1 MEGNTN
7 EHNESAGRNVDG
19 QNGTGD
25 RSPHNRIQNDKATVR
40 LPMLMGITLAGG
52 MLIGATFFG
61 GTKSLNSIGRGY
73 TKYREILQL
82 IENNYVDTVNTDD
95 LVDYSIEKM
104 LEKLDPHTAYMNPQD
119 AVAARS
125 QLEGGFDGI
134 GVEFNIYK
142 DTVYVV
148 TPLAG
153 GPSEAAGIQSG
164 DKIVKVD
171 DKPLAGG
178 KIENSAVFK
187 ALRGKRGTPVKLTI
201 LRKNDKVPKDF
212 TITRDRI
219 PTYSVDAAYMI
230 DAKTGYLKVNRFSET
245 TYDEFKTAL
254 ASLKSQGMTQLMM
267 DLRNNPGGYMDRAT
281 SIADEFIAGNK
292 LLVYTDGKDNRYD
305 RQTYARIAGQF
316 EEGPLIVLVDEGSAS
331 ASEIVAG
338 ALQDHDRALIAGRRS
353 FGKGLVQMPVQLT
366 DGSELRL
373 TISRY
378 YTPSGR
384 SIQKPYVMGQEGDYE
399 KDLERRSKR
408 GEYYI
413 ADSIKNDPKLKFRTD
428 GGRVVYGGGGITP
441 DYFIPRDSTWQTSYL
456 VQLYGKNIIREFAME
471 YTSDNH
477 KKLEKMPFDE
487 FDRSVV
493 ITDDQLNSLVKD
505 ATAEGIKFNEKEFN
519 RSKNYIRNQIKA
531 LVARSIYQKKNK
543 AGQNNEF
550 FRVIGQTDDTY
561 QKALKLFDRADKLE
575 HGAMT
580 YNQPEKK

>member
-1 MEGNTN
+1 MEGENKAMN
-7 EHNESAGRNVDG
+7 KPADQEENGRN
-19 QNGTGD
+19 T
-25 RSPHNRIQNDKATVR
+25 RIQNDKATVR

-82 IENNYVDTVNTDD
+82 IENNYVDSVNTDE
-95 LVDYSIEKM
+95 LVDFSITKM

-153 GPSEAAGIQSG
+153 GPSETAGILSG

-171 DKPLAGG
+171 DTPLVGG

-187 ALRGKRGTPVKLTI
+187 ALRGKRGTAVKLTI
-201 LRKNDKVPKDF
+201 LRKGDKTPKEF

-230 DAKTGYLKVNRFSET
+230 DAKTGYLKINRFSET

-281 SIADEFIAGNK
+281 NIADEFISGNK
-292 LLVYTDGKDNRYD
+292 LLVYTDGKSSQYD
-305 RQTYARIAGQF
+305 RKTYAHIAGPF
-316 EEGPLIVLVDEGSAS
+316 EEGALVVLVDEGSAS
-331 ASEIVAG
+331 ASEIVSG

-353 FGKGLVQMPVQLT
+353 FGKGLVQMPVTLS

-384 SIQKPYVMGQEGDYE
+384 SIQKPYVPGHEGDYE
-399 KDLERRSKR
+399 KDLELRSKR

-413 ADSIKNDPKLKFRTD
+413 ADSIRNDPKLKFKTD

-456 VQLYGKNIIREFAME
+456 IQLYGKSLIREFAMD
-471 YTSDNH
+471 YTNDNR
-477 KKLEKMPFDE
+477 KKLENMSFDE
-487 FDRSVV
+487 FNKSVV
-493 ITDDQLNSLVKD
+493 INDEQMNRLVKE
-505 ATAEGIKFNEKEFN
+505 ATAEGIKFNEKEYN
-519 RSKNYIRNQIKA
+519 RSKNYIRTQIKA
-531 LVARSIYQKKNK
+531 LVARSIFQKSNK

-550 FRVIGQTDDTY
+550 FKIVGQGDDTY

-580 YNQPEKK
+580 YNQK

>member
-1 MEGNTN
+1 MEGDSNATN
-7 EHNESAGRNVDG
+7 KPGGQEVNGGRK
-19 QNGTGD
+19 
-25 RSPHNRIQNDKATVR
+25 RIQNDKATVR
-40 LPMLMGITLAGG
+40 IPMLLGITLAGG

-61 GTKSLNSIGRGY
+61 GTKSLNNIGRGY

-82 IENNYVDTVNTDD
+82 IENNYVDSVNTDE
-95 LVDYSIEKM
+95 LVDFSITKM

-153 GPSEAAGIQSG
+153 GPSETAGIQSG

-171 DKPLAGG
+171 DKSLATGG
-178 KIENSAVFK
+178 KIENSSVFK
-187 ALRGKRGTPVKLTI
+187 ALRGKRGTDVKLTI
-201 LRKNDKVPKDF
+201 LRKGDKQPKEF
-212 TITRDRI
+212 TVTRDRI

-230 DAKTGYLKVNRFSET
+230 DAKTGYLKINRFSET

-254 ASLKSQGMTQLMM
+254 ASLKAKGMTQLLM

-281 SIADEFIAGNK
+281 NIADEFISGNK

-305 RQTYARIAGQF
+305 RKTYAHIAGQF
-316 EEGPLIVLVDEGSAS
+316 EEGALVVLVDEGSAS
-331 ASEIVAG
+331 ASEIVSG

-353 FGKGLVQMPVQLT
+353 FGKGLVQMPVTLS

-384 SIQKPYVMGQEGDYE
+384 SIQKPYIPGHEGDYE
-399 KDLERRSKR
+399 KDLELRSKR

-413 ADSIKNDPKLKFRTD
+413 ADSIKNDPKLKFKTD

-441 DYFIPRDSTWQTSYL
+441 DYFIPRDSTWQTAYL

-471 YTSDNH
+471 YANDNR
-477 KKLEKMPFDE
+477 KKLEKMPFEE
-487 FDRSVV
+487 FDRAVS
-493 ITDDQLNSLVKD
+493 INDEQMNRLIKD
-505 ATAEGIKFNEKEFN
+505 ATAEGIKFNEKEYN

-531 LVARSIYQKKNK
+531 LVARSVYQKNNK
-543 AGQNNEF
+543 TGQNNEF

-580 YNQPEKK
+580 YNQK

>member
-1 MEGNTN
+1 MEK
-7 EHNESAGRNVDG
+7 EHDFKGDSAEQKTTSAGVSG
-19 QNGTGD
+19 GT
-25 RSPHNRIQNDKATVR
+25 IQNSKAMVR
-40 LPMLMGITLAGG
+40 LPMLLGITLAGG

-61 GTKSLNSIGRGY
+61 GAKSLNNIGRGY

-95 LVDYSIEKM
+95 LVDFSIEKM
-104 LEKLDPHTAYMNPQD
+104 LQKLDPHTAYMNPQD
-119 AVAARS
+119 AIAARS

-148 TPLAG
+148 TPMSG
-153 GPSEAAGIQSG
+153 GPSETAGILSG
-164 DKIVKVD
+164 DKIIKVD
-171 DKPLAGG
+171 DTPLAGG
-178 KIENSAVFK
+178 KIDNSMVYK
-187 ALRGKRGTPVKLTI
+187 ALRGKRGTPVRMTI
-201 LRKNDKVPKDF
+201 LRKGEKEPKVF
-212 TITRDRI
+212 TVTRDRI
-219 PTYSVDAAYMI
+219 ATYSVDAAYMV
-230 DAKTGYLKVNRFSET
+230 DAKTGFIKVNRFSET

-254 ASLKSQGMTQLMM
+254 TALKAQGMTQLMV

-281 SIADEFIAGNK
+281 SIADEFISGNK

-305 RQTYARIAGQF
+305 RQTHARIAGQF
-316 EEGPLIVLVDEGSAS
+316 EEGPLVVLVDEGSAS

-353 FGKGLVQMPVQLT
+353 FGKGLVQMPVQLS

-399 KDLERRSKR
+399 KDLEKRSKR

-413 ADSIKNDPKLKFRTD
+413 ADSIKNDPKLKFKTD

-441 DYFIPRDSTWQTSYL
+441 DYFIPRDSTWQTPYL
-456 VQLYGKNIIREFAME
+456 IQLYGKNIIREFAME
-471 YTSDNH
+471 YANDNRV
-477 KKLEKMPFDE
+477 KLEKMPFADFNRTVTINDE
-487 FDRSVV
+487 QMSRF
-493 ITDDQLNSLVKD
+493 VKN
-505 ATAEGIKFNEKEFN
+505 ATEEGVKFNEKEYN
-519 RSKNYIRNQIKA
+519 RSRNYIRTQIKA
-531 LVARSIYQKKNK
+531 LVARNIYQKKNK

-550 FRVIGQTDDTY
+550 FRVIGESDDTY
-561 QKALKLFDRADKLE
+561 QKALQLFDRAGKLE
-575 HGAMT
+575 SGTFT
-580 YNQPEKK
+580 YNAPERK

>member
-1 MEGNTN
+1 MDTENKFEN
-7 EHNESAGRNVDG
+7 EPMREDAGG
-19 QNGTGD
+19 PT
-25 RSPHNRIQNDKATVR
+25 NRIQNDKATVR
-40 LPMLMGITLAGG
+40 LPMLVGITLAGG

-95 LVDYSIEKM
+95 LVDFSIEKM
-104 LEKLDPHTAYMNPQD
+104 LQKLDPHTAYMNPQD

-153 GPSEAAGIQSG
+153 GPSEAAGILSG
-164 DKIVKVD
+164 DKIIKVD

-187 ALRGKRGTPVKLTI
+187 ALRGKRGSEVKLTI
-201 LRKNDKVPKDF
+201 LRKGDKEPKVF
-212 TITRDRI
+212 AITRDRI

-230 DAKTGYLKVNRFSET
+230 DAKTGYLKINRFSET

-254 ASLKSQGMTQLMM
+254 TSLKSQGMSQLLL

-281 SIADEFIAGNK
+281 SIADEFISGNK

-305 RQTYARIAGQF
+305 RKTFARFTGQF
-316 EEGPLIVLVDEGSAS
+316 EEGALVVLVDEGSAS

-353 FGKGLVQMPVQLT
+353 FGKGLVQMPVTLS

-384 SIQKPYVMGQEGDYE
+384 SIQKPYVPGHEGDYE
-399 KDLERRSKR
+399 KDLEVRSKR

-413 ADSIKNDPKLKFRTD
+413 ADSIKNDPKLKFKTD

-441 DYFIPRDSTWQTSYL
+441 DYFIPRDSSWQTPYL
-456 VQLYGKNIIREFAME
+456 IHLYSKNIIREFAME
-471 YTSDNH
+471 YTNDNR
-477 KKLEKMPFDE
+477 KKLEKMSFAE
-487 FDRSVV
+487 FDKAVV
-493 ITDDQLNSLVKD
+493 IGDDQMNRLVKD

-531 LVARSIYQKKNK
+531 LVARTVFQKSNK
-543 AGQNNEF
+543 GGQNNEF
-550 FRVIGQTDDTY
+550 FRVIAQTDDTY
-561 QKALKLFDRADKLE
+561 QKAIKLFDRADKLE
-575 HGAMT
+575 HGMFS
-580 YNQPEKK
+580 YNQK

>member
-1 MEGNTN
+1 MEGDINATN
-7 EHNESAGRNVDG
+7 KPGGNETDG
-19 QNGTGD
+19 PN
-25 RSPHNRIQNDKATVR
+25 NRIKNDKTTVR
-40 LPMLMGITLAGG
+40 IPMLLGITLAGG

-61 GTKSLNSIGRGY
+61 GAKSLNNIGRGY

-82 IENNYVDTVNTDD
+82 IENNYVDSVNTDE
-95 LVDYSIEKM
+95 LVDYSITKM

-153 GPSEAAGIQSG
+153 GPSETAGIQSG

-171 DKPLAGG
+171 GKPLATGG
-178 KIENSAVFK
+178 KIENSSVFK
-187 ALRGKRGTPVKLTI
+187 ALRGKRGTDVKLTI
-201 LRKNDKVPKDF
+201 LRKGDKEARDF

-230 DAKTGYLKVNRFSET
+230 DAKTGYIKINRFSET

-254 ASLKSQGMTQLMM
+254 ASLKAKGMTQMM
-267 DLRNNPGGYMDRAT
+267 LDLRNNPGGYMDRAT
-281 SIADEFIAGNK
+281 NIADEFISGNK

-305 RQTYARIAGQF
+305 RKTLARIDGQF
-316 EEGPLIVLVDEGSAS
+316 EEGALIVLVDEGSAS
-331 ASEIVAG
+331 ASEIVSG
-338 ALQDHDRALIAGRRS
+338 ALQDHDRALIVGRRS
-353 FGKGLVQMPVQLT
+353 FGKGLVQMPVQLS

-384 SIQKPYVMGQEGDYE
+384 SIQKPYVPGHEGDYE
-399 KDLERRSKR
+399 KDLELRSKR

-413 ADSIKNDPKLKFRTD
+413 ADSIKNDPKLKFKTD
-428 GGRVVYGGGGITP
+428 HGRIVYGGGGITP
-441 DYFIPRDSTWQTSYL
+441 DYFIPRDTSWQTPY
-456 VQLYGKNIIREFAME
+456 VIQLYGKNIIREFAME
-471 YTSDNH
+471 YANDNR

-487 FDRSVV
+487 FERTV
-493 ITDDQLNSLVKD
+493 IFTDDQMNRLVKE
-505 ATAEGIKFNEKEFN
+505 ATSQGIKFNEKEYS
-519 RSKNYIRNQIKA
+519 RSKNYIRNQLKA
-531 LVARSIYQKKNK
+531 LVARSVYQKNNK
-543 AGQNNEF
+543 GGQNNEF
-550 FRVIGQTDDTY
+550 FRVIGQSDDTY

-580 YNQPEKK
+580 YNQK

>member
-1 MEGNTN
+1 MEVENNTTN
-7 EHNESAGRNVDG
+7 NPDRQPGDG
-19 QNGTGD
+19 QPNKI
-25 RSPHNRIQNDKATVR
+25 RNNKAIVR
-40 LPMLMGITLAGG
+40 MPMLLGITLAGG

-61 GTKSLNSIGRGY
+61 GTKSLNTIGRSY

-82 IENNYVDTVNTDD
+82 IENNYVDSVNTDD
-95 LVDYSIEKM
+95 LVDYSITKM

-142 DTVYVV
+142 DTIYVV

-164 DKIVKVD
+164 DKIIKVD
-171 DKPLAGG
+171 DVSLAGK

-187 ALRGKRGTPVKLTI
+187 ALRGKRGTEVKLTI
-201 LRKNDKVPKDF
+201 LRKGDKQPKDF
-212 TITRDRI
+212 AITRDRI

-230 DAKTGYLKVNRFSET
+230 DAKTGYIKINRFSET
-245 TYDEFKTAL
+245 TYDEFKTAM
-254 ASLKSQGMTQLMM
+254 ASLKAKGMTQLMM

-281 SIADEFIAGNK
+281 NIADEFISGNK
-292 LLVYTDGKDNRYD
+292 LLVYTDGKDSRYD
-305 RQTYARIAGQF
+305 RKTYAHIDGQF
-316 EEGPLIVLVDEGSAS
+316 EEGPLVVLVDEGSAS
-331 ASEIVAG
+331 ASEIVSG

-384 SIQKPYVMGQEGDYE
+384 SIQKKYVPGQEGDYE
-399 KDLERRSKR
+399 KDLELRSKR

-413 ADSIKNDPKLKFRTD
+413 ADSIKNDPKLKFKTD

-456 VQLYGKNIIREFAME
+456 IQLYGKNIIREFAME
-471 YTSDNH
+471 YTNENLR
-477 KKLEKMPFDE
+477 KFEKMPFDE
-487 FDRSVV
+487 FNRTVTISDEQMNR
-493 ITDDQLNSLVKD
+493 LVKD
-505 ATAEGIKFNEKEFN
+505 ATSEGIKFNEKEYN

-531 LVARSIYQKKNK
+531 LVARTVYQKSNK

-550 FRVIGQTDDTY
+550 FRVISQTDDTY
-561 QKALKLFDRADKLE
+561 QKALTLFDRANKLE
-575 HGAMT
+575 HGTMT
-580 YNQPEKK
+580 YNQK

>member
-1 MEGNTN
+1 MASEENFTNNPEGAKGSRT
-7 EHNESAGRNVDG
+7 EIHNS
-19 QNGTGD
+19 
-25 RSPHNRIQNDKATVR
+25 KATVR
-40 LPMLMGITLAGG
+40 LPMLLGITLAGG

-61 GTKSLNSIGRGY
+61 GTKSLNTIGRGY

-82 IENNYVDTVNTDD
+82 IENNYVDTVNTDE
-95 LVDYSIEKM
+95 LVDYSISKM

-119 AVAARS
+119 AIAARS

-153 GPSEAAGIQSG
+153 GPSETAGIQSG
-164 DKIVKVD
+164 DKIIKVD
-171 DKPLAGG
+171 ETPLAGK

-187 ALRGKRGTPVKLTI
+187 ALRGKRGTDVRLTI
-201 LRKNDKVPKDF
+201 LRKGEKAPKVF

-219 PTYSVDAAYMI
+219 PTYSVDAAYMV
-230 DAKTGYLKVNRFSET
+230 DNKTGYIKINRFSET

-254 ASLKSQGMTQLMM
+254 GSLKSQGMTQLLM

-281 SIADEFIAGNK
+281 SIADEFISGNK

-305 RQTYARIAGQF
+305 RQTFARISGLF
-316 EEGPLIVLVDEGSAS
+316 EDGPLVVLIDEGSAS

-353 FGKGLVQMPVQLT
+353 FGKGLVQMPVQLS

-384 SIQKPYVMGQEGDYE
+384 SIQKPYVPGQEGDYE
-399 KDLERRSKR
+399 KDLEQRSRR

-413 ADSIKNDPKLKFRTD
+413 ADSIKNDPKLKFKTD

-456 VQLYGKNIIREFAME
+456 VQLYSKNIIREFAME
-471 YTSDNH
+471 YANENQ
-477 KKLEKMPFDE
+477 KKLEKLSFTE
-487 FDRSVV
+487 FDKAVTV
-493 ITDDQLNSLVKD
+493 GDEQMNKLVKL

-519 RSKNYIRNQIKA
+519 RSKNYIRTQVKA
-531 LVARSIYQKKNK
+531 LVARSVYQKNNK
-543 AGQNNEF
+543 GGQNNEF
-550 FRVIGQTDDTY
+550 FRVISESDDTY
-561 QKALKLFDRADKLE
+561 QKALKLFDQADKLE
-575 HGAMT
+575 HGMFT
-580 YNQPEKK
+580 YNKPEKK

>member
-1 MEGNTN
+1 MEEINNGAN
-7 EHNESAGRNVDG
+7 EPAGHGPAVPKNK
-19 QNGTGD
+19 
-25 RSPHNRIQNDKATVR
+25 IQNDRATVR
-40 LPMLMGITLAGG
+40 LPMLLGITLAGG

-61 GTKSLNSIGRGY
+61 GTKSLNTIGRGY
-73 TKYREILQL
+73 MKYKEILQL
-82 IENNYVDTVNTDD
+82 IENNYVDTVNTDE

-104 LEKLDPHTAYMNPQD
+104 LEKLDPHTVYINPQD
-119 AVAARS
+119 AVAARD
-125 QLEGGFDGI
+125 QLGGGFDGI

-153 GPSEAAGIQSG
+153 GPSEAVGIQSG
-164 DKIVKVD
+164 DKIIKVD
-171 DKPLAGG
+171 DKPLSGP
-178 KIENSAVFK
+178 KLENSAVFK
-187 ALRGKRGTPVKLTI
+187 ALRGKRNTDVKLTI
-201 LRKNDKVPKDF
+201 LRKGDKQPKEF
-212 TITRDRI
+212 TVTRDRI

-230 DAKTGYLKVNRFSET
+230 DAKTGYIKVNRFSET

-254 ASLKSQGMTQLMM
+254 ASLKAKGMTQLMM

-281 SIADEFIAGNK
+281 NIADEFISGNK

-305 RQTYARIAGQF
+305 RKTFARLTGQF
-316 EEGPLIVLVDEGSAS
+316 EEGPLVVLVDEGSAS

-353 FGKGLVQMPVQLT
+353 FGKGLVQMPVTLS

-384 SIQKPYVMGQEGDYE
+384 SIQKPYIHGQEGDYE
-399 KDLERRSKR
+399 KDLDQRSKR

-441 DYFIPRDSTWQTSYL
+441 DYFIPRDSTWQTPYL
-456 VQLYGKNIIREFAME
+456 IKLYGKNIIREFAME
-471 YTSDNH
+471 YGNDNR
-477 KKLEKMPFDE
+477 KKLEKMSFDE
-487 FDRSVV
+487 FDRTV
-493 ITDDQLNSLVKD
+493 TLNDEQLNRLVKNASD
-505 ATAEGIKFNEKEFN
+505 EGIKFNEKEYA

-531 LVARSIYQKKNK
+531 LVARSLYQKNNK
-543 AGQNNEF
+543 SGQNNEF

-575 HGAMT
+575 HGAMS
-580 YNQPEKK
+580 YNEK

>member
-1 MEGNTN
+1 MESG
-7 EHNESAGRNVDG
+7 ESFNKDTTG
-19 QNGTGD
+19 QKPT
-25 RSPHNRIQNDKATVR
+25 RSEIQNSKATVR
-40 LPMLMGITLAGG
+40 LPMLLGITLAGG

-61 GTKSLNSIGRGY
+61 GSKSLNTIGRGY

-82 IENNYVDTVNTDD
+82 IENNYVDTVNTDE
-95 LVDYSIEKM
+95 LVDFSIEKM

-134 GVEFNIYK
+134 GVEFNIFK

-153 GPSEAAGIQSG
+153 GPSETAGILSG
-164 DKIVKVD
+164 DKIIKVD
-171 DKPLAGG
+171 DTPLAGK

-187 ALRGKRGTPVKLTI
+187 ALRGKRGTDVKLTI
-201 LRKNDKVPKDF
+201 LRKNEKEPKVF

-230 DAKTGYLKVNRFSET
+230 DNKTGYIKVNRFSET

-254 ASLKSQGMTQLMM
+254 TALKGQGMTQLLM

-305 RQTYARIAGQF
+305 RQTFARIAGQF
-316 EEGPLIVLVDEGSAS
+316 EEGPMIVLVDEGSAS

-353 FGKGLVQMPVQLT
+353 FGKGLVQMPVTLS

-384 SIQKPYVMGQEGDYE
+384 SIQKPYVPGHEGDYE
-399 KDLERRSKR
+399 KDLEQRSKR

-413 ADSIKNDPKLKFRTD
+413 ADSIKNDPKLKFKTD

-456 VQLYGKNIIREFAME
+456 VQLYSKNIIREFAME
-471 YTSDNH
+471 YTNENR
-477 KKLEKMPFDE
+477 KKLEKLPFTE
-487 FDRSVV
+487 FDRTVT
-493 ITDDQLNSLVKD
+493 INDEQMNKLIKD
-505 ATAEGIKFNEKEFN
+505 ATDEGVKFNEKEYN
-519 RSKNYIRNQIKA
+519 RSKNYIRTQIKA
-531 LVARSIYQKKNK
+531 LVARTIYQKNNK
-543 AGQNNEF
+543 GGQNNEF
-550 FRVIGQTDDTY
+550 FRVIGESDDTY

-575 HGAMT
+575 HGMFT
-580 YNQPEKK
+580 YNAPEKK

>member
-1 MEGNTN
+1 MEVENNTTN
-7 EHNESAGRNVDG
+7 NPDRQPSDG
-19 QNGTGD
+19 QPNK
-25 RSPHNRIQNDKATVR
+25 IQNNKAIVR
-40 LPMLMGITLAGG
+40 LPMLLGITLAGG

-61 GTKSLNSIGRGY
+61 GTKSLNTIGRSY

-82 IENNYVDTVNTDD
+82 IENNYVDSVNTDD
-95 LVDYSIEKM
+95 LVDYSITKM

-142 DTVYVV
+142 DTIYVV

-164 DKIVKVD
+164 DKIIKVD
-171 DKPLAGG
+171 DVSLAGK

-187 ALRGKRGTPVKLTI
+187 ALRGKRGTEVKLTI
-201 LRKNDKVPKDF
+201 LRKGDKQPKDF
-212 TITRDRI
+212 AITRDRI

-230 DAKTGYLKVNRFSET
+230 DAKTGYIKINRFSET

-254 ASLKSQGMTQLMM
+254 SSLKAKGMTQLMM

-281 SIADEFIAGNK
+281 NIADEFISGNK

-305 RQTYARIAGQF
+305 RKTYAHIDGQF
-316 EEGPLIVLVDEGSAS
+316 EEGPLVVLVDEGSAS
-331 ASEIVAG
+331 ASEIVSG

-384 SIQKPYVMGQEGDYE
+384 SIQKKYVPGQEGDYE
-399 KDLERRSKR
+399 KDLEIRSKR

-413 ADSIKNDPKLKFRTD
+413 ADSIKNDPKLKFKTD

-441 DYFIPRDSTWQTSYL
+441 DYFIPRDSTWQTAYL

-471 YTSDNH
+471 YTNENL
-477 KKLEKMPFDE
+477 KKFEKMPFDE
-487 FDRSVV
+487 FNRTVTISDEQMNR
-493 ITDDQLNSLVKD
+493 LVKD
-505 ATAEGIKFNEKEFN
+505 ATSEGIKFNEREYN

-531 LVARSIYQKKNK
+531 LVARTVYQKSNK

-550 FRVIGQTDDTY
+550 FRVISQTDDTY
-561 QKALKLFDRADKLE
+561 QKALTLFDRANKLE
-575 HGAMT
+575 HGTMT
-580 YNQPEKK
+580 YNQK

>member
-1 MEGNTN
+1 MEEETN
-7 EHNESAGRNVDG
+7 ATNKSAGHERDG
-19 QNGTGD
+19 
-25 RSPHNRIQNDKATVR
+25 HNTRIHNDKATIR
-40 LPMLMGITLAGG
+40 LPMLLGITLAGG

-73 TKYREILQL
+73 TKYREVLQL
-82 IENNYVDTVNTDD
+82 IENNYVDTVNTDE
-95 LVDYSIEKM
+95 LVDYSITKM

-119 AVAARS
+119 AIAARS

-148 TPLAG
+148 TPMAG
-153 GPSEAAGIQSG
+153 GPSETAGIMSG
-164 DKIVKVD
+164 DKIIKVD
-171 DKPLAGG
+171 NTPLVGG

-187 ALRGKRGTPVKLTI
+187 ALRGKRGTEVKLTI
-201 LRKNDKVPKDF
+201 LRKGDKQPKEF
-212 TITRDRI
+212 TVIRDRI
-219 PTYSVDAAYMI
+219 STYSVDAAYMI
-230 DAKTGYLKVNRFSET
+230 DAKTGYIKINRFSET

-254 ASLKSQGMTQLMM
+254 ASLKAKGMTQLMM

-281 SIADEFIAGNK
+281 SIADEFISGNK

-305 RQTYARIAGQF
+305 SKKNAHISGQF
-316 EEGPLIVLVDEGSAS
+316 EEGPLVVLIDEGSAS
-331 ASEIVAG
+331 ASEIVSG

-353 FGKGLVQMPVQLT
+353 FGKGLVQMPVTLS

-384 SIQKPYVMGQEGDYE
+384 SIQKPYVPGHEGDYE
-399 KDLERRSKR
+399 KDLELRSKR

-413 ADSIKNDPKLKFRTD
+413 ADSIKNDPKLKFKTD

-441 DYFIPRDSTWQTSYL
+441 DYFIPRDSTWQTPYL
-456 VQLYGKNIIREFAME
+456 IQLYGKNLIREFAME
-471 YTSDNH
+471 YTNDNR

-487 FDRSVV
+487 FDRTVV
-493 ITDDQLNSLVKD
+493 MNDEQMSRLVKE
-505 ATAEGIKFNEKEFN
+505 ATTEGIKFNEKEYN

-531 LVARSIYQKKNK
+531 LVARSVYQKSNK
-543 AGQNNEF
+543 SGQNNEF
-550 FRVIGQTDDTY
+550 FRIIGQSDDTY
-561 QKALKLFDRADKLE
+561 QRALKLFDRADKLE
-575 HGAMT
+575 HGTMS
-580 YNQPEKK
+580 YNQK

>member
-1 MEGNTN
+1 MNEDTN
-7 EHNESAGRNVDG
+7 AANKPAGQGVDG
-19 QNGTGD
+19 HKP
-25 RSPHNRIQNDKATVR
+25 RVQNDRTTVR
-40 LPMLMGITLAGG
+40 LPMLLGITMAGG

-61 GTKSLNSIGRGY
+61 GTKSLNNIGRSY

-82 IENNYVDTVNTDD
+82 IENNYVDSVNTDE
-95 LVDYSIEKM
+95 LVDFSITKM

-119 AVAARS
+119 AIAARS

-153 GPSEAAGIQSG
+153 GPSETAGIQSG
-164 DKIVKVD
+164 DKIIKVD
-171 DKPLAGG
+171 DTPLAGA

-187 ALRGKRGTPVKLTI
+187 ALRGKRGTDVKLTI
-201 LRKNDKVPKDF
+201 LRKSDRQPKEF

-219 PTYSVDAAYMI
+219 PTYSVDASYMI
-230 DAKTGYLKVNRFSET
+230 DAKTGYIKINRFSET
-245 TYDEFKTAL
+245 TYDEFKTAMT
-254 ASLKSQGMTQLMM
+254 ALKAQGMTRLMM

-281 SIADEFIAGNK
+281 NIADEFISGNK
-292 LLVYTDGKDNRYD
+292 LLVYTEGKVSQYNRK
-305 RQTYARIAGQF
+305 TYAHITGQF
-316 EEGPLIVLVDEGSAS
+316 EEGALVVLIDEGSAS
-331 ASEIVAG
+331 ASEIVSG

-353 FGKGLVQMPVQLT
+353 FGKGLVQMPRTLS

-384 SIQKPYVMGQEGDYE
+384 SIQKPYVPGHEGDYE
-399 KDLERRSKR
+399 KDLELRSKR

-413 ADSIKNDPKLKFRTD
+413 ADSIKNDPKLKFKTD

-441 DYFIPRDSTWQTSYL
+441 DYFIPRDSSWQTPYL
-456 VQLYGKNIIREFAME
+456 IQLYGKNIIREFAME
-471 YTSDNH
+471 YSNDNQ

-487 FDRSVV
+487 FDRTVT
-493 ITDDQLNSLVKD
+493 INDEQMNRLVKE
-505 ATAEGIKFNEKEFN
+505 ATAEGIKFNEKEYT
-519 RSKNYIRNQIKA
+519 RSKNYIRTQIKA
-531 LVARSIYQKKNK
+531 LVARAIYQKSNK
-543 AGQNNEF
+543 SGQNNEF
-550 FRVIGQTDDTY
+550 FRVIAQGDDTY

-575 HGAMT
+575 HGTMT
-580 YNQPEKK
+580 YNQK

>member
-1 MEGNTN
+1 MEK
-7 EHNESAGRNVDG
+7 EHDFKGDSAEQKNASAGVSG
-19 QNGTGD
+19 GT
-25 RSPHNRIQNDKATVR
+25 IQNSKAMVR
-40 LPMLMGITLAGG
+40 LPMLLGITLAGG

-61 GTKSLNSIGRGY
+61 GAKSLNNIGRGY

-95 LVDYSIEKM
+95 LVDFSIEKM
-104 LEKLDPHTAYMNPQD
+104 LQKLDPHTAYMNPQD
-119 AVAARS
+119 AIAARS

-148 TPLAG
+148 TPMSG
-153 GPSEAAGIQSG
+153 GPSETAGILSG
-164 DKIVKVD
+164 DKIIKVD
-171 DKPLAGG
+171 DTPLAGG
-178 KIENSAVFK
+178 KIDNSMVYK
-187 ALRGKRGTPVKLTI
+187 ALRGKRGTPVRMTI
-201 LRKNDKVPKDF
+201 LRKGEKEPKVF
-212 TITRDRI
+212 TVTRDRI
-219 PTYSVDAAYMI
+219 ATYSVDAAYMV
-230 DAKTGYLKVNRFSET
+230 DAKTGFIKVNRFSET

-254 ASLKSQGMTQLMM
+254 ASLKAQGMTQLMV

-281 SIADEFIAGNK
+281 SIADEFISGNK

-305 RQTYARIAGQF
+305 RQTHARIAGQF
-316 EEGPLIVLVDEGSAS
+316 EEGPLVVLVDEGSAS

-353 FGKGLVQMPVQLT
+353 FGKGLVQMPVQLS

-399 KDLERRSKR
+399 KDLEKRSKR

-413 ADSIKNDPKLKFRTD
+413 ADSIKNDPKLKFKTD

-441 DYFIPRDSTWQTSYL
+441 DYFIPRDSTWQTPYL
-456 VQLYGKNIIREFAME
+456 IQLYGKNIIREFAME
-471 YTSDNH
+471 YANDNRA
-477 KKLEKMPFDE
+477 KLEKMPFADFSRTVMINDE
-487 FDRSVV
+487 QMSRFVKNA
-493 ITDDQLNSLVKD
+493 TD
-505 ATAEGIKFNEKEFN
+505 EGVKFNEKEYN
-519 RSKNYIRNQIKA
+519 RSKNYIRTQIKA
-531 LVARSIYQKKNK
+531 LVARNIYQKKNK

-550 FRVIGQTDDTY
+550 FRVIGESDDTY
-561 QKALKLFDRADKLE
+561 QKALQLFDRAGKLE
-575 HGAMT
+575 SGTFT
-580 YNQPEKK
+580 YNAPERK